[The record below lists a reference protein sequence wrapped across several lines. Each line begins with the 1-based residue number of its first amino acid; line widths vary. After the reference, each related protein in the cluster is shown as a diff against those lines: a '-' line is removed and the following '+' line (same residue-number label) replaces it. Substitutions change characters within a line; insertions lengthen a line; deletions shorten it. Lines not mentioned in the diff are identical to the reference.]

1 MDLHSAVQSLK
12 CTLQAI
18 ISSLSPSNKCTINL
32 PGGETL
38 GEMPQ
43 VEGHKKPTGP
53 PAHLSASVSYQVGC
67 GTLGR
72 GLRRAPHT
80 ASGGGKSSAP

>member
-1 MDLHSAVQSLK
+1 M
-12 CTLQAI
+12 
-18 ISSLSPSNKCTINL
+18 
-32 PGGETL
+32 
-38 GEMPQ
+38 EMPQ